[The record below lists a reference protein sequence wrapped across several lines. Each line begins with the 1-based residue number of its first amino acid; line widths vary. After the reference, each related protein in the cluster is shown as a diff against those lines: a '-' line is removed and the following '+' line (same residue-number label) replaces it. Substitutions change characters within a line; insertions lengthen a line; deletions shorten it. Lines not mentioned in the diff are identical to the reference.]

1 MMFNYSYEMAEMFE
15 VEVAER
21 EKLKAAI
28 AIIGPSGAGKTL
40 GALKIAYGMMKAKYP
55 DLSDDEVWLKV
66 GVADTEHE
74 RAKLYV
80 NRSDLGIGKFRYIN
94 FTEPYSPSRY
104 DGAIKALKT
113 KGAEVV
119 VVDSISHAW
128 EGSGGLLDMQ
138 QQAGGTFQAWN
149 KIKPHIQAF
158 IKTLTQSDIHVI
170 STIRTKIDYVV
181 EQSELGKTQIKKVGL
196 KAIQKD
202 DLEYEFQIVFQT
214 DIEHTTRTSKDNSGM
229 FDNKVFQ
236 INSDV
241 GEKIYQ
247 WLEEGIDV
255 REMER
260 KQLEI
265 IINRIQELRKF
276 NEDTDAYIA
285 DIERKANRNV
295 EDFPLAFAE
304 KAIGLLEAKITELG
318 GNL

>member
-74 RAKLYV
+74 LAKLYV

-128 EGSGGLLDMQ
+128 EGSG
-138 QQAGGTFQAWN
+138 
-149 KIKPHIQAF
+149 
-158 IKTLTQSDIHVI
+158 
-170 STIRTKIDYVV
+170 
-181 EQSELGKTQIKKVGL
+181 
-196 KAIQKD
+196 
-202 DLEYEFQIVFQT
+202 
-214 DIEHTTRTSKDNSGM
+214 
-229 FDNKVFQ
+229 
-236 INSDV
+236 
-241 GEKIYQ
+241 
-247 WLEEGIDV
+247 
-255 REMER
+255 
-260 KQLEI
+260 
-265 IINRIQELRKF
+265 
-276 NEDTDAYIA
+276 
-285 DIERKANRNV
+285 
-295 EDFPLAFAE
+295 
-304 KAIGLLEAKITELG
+304 
-318 GNL
+318 